1 MHRTIPYLES
11 ELIRASGNFYCRLS
25 CSENTDEALLK
36 SGAVS
41 EQNASCFTS
50 FLQKLDPDI
59 EFFWYCQSPH
69 HSSGTKYT

>member
-25 CSENTDEALLK
+25 CSENADEALLK

-41 EQNASCFTS
+41 EQHAFCSTS
-50 FLQKLDPDI
+50 SLQKQEP
-59 EFFWYCQSPH
+59 
-69 HSSGTKYT
+69 GA